1 VIIIYDSPTFN
12 HLALLGKQADSQ
24 IFTYLWEPNLYYLE
38 TSKEIPDLLLD
49 EFTYQGRVKIA
60 KKYFDST
67 KKGNPKWT
75 MNFINQFSKNYFS
88 ELGKILINFFDPS
101 LLHHMFS

>member
-1 VIIIYDSPTFN
+1 
-12 HLALLGKQADSQ
+12 
-24 IFTYLWEPNLYYLE
+24 LWEPNLYYLE

-75 MNFINQFSKNYFS
+75 MNFINQFNKNYFS